1 MAYKGIVFDETEEAR
16 KLASVYMEIADGKG
30 GHNPATCF
38 FMQLLNKQIVEVENR
53 QKRACWR
60 YYGFSILGLG
70 FSGLT
75 TLLLGLKMNKEDFW
89 GQHQENTALIF
100 STLATLIT
108 GIASLWDV
116 SNYFFR
122 IKVMCSAL
130 KLLRYRFVLDV
141 KEVGAGLTP
150 DQIVQYEQQLLTI
163 VGDGYWAGRM
173 GKKEDEDDLPKDK
186 NSSTPAAT

>member
-1 MAYKGIVFDETEEAR
+1 MSKGIVFDETEEAR

-30 GHNPATCF
+30 DHNPATRF
-38 FMQLLNKQIVEVENR
+38 FMQLLNKQIAEVENR
-53 QKRACWR
+53 LKRACWR
-60 YYGFSILGLG
+60 YYGFSTLGLG

-75 TLLLGLKMNKEDFW
+75 TLFLGLKMSREHFW

-141 KEVGAGLTP
+141 KESEAGLTLK
-150 DQIVQYEQQLLTI
+150 QIGQYEQQLMSI
-163 VGDGYWAGRM
+163 IGDGYWEGRM
-173 GKKEDEDDLPKDK
+173 GKKEDEDDLSKDK
-186 NSSTPAAT
+186 NPTNPTAI